1 MRGGINT
8 VIYKPIKRARAAA
21 TRASRGRRSRWSTDQ
36 YVCGA
41 TWTEVEEPTGNRKPK
56 GTTTPCKRPVLA
68 PEVRLFVRCLAP
80 VVLFSPFVA
89 VN

>member
-8 VIYKPIKRARAAA
+8 VIYKPIKRARTRAAA
-21 TRASRGRRSRWSTDQ
+21 TRVSRGRRSRWSTDQ

-41 TWTEVEEPTGNRKPK
+41 TWTEVEPTGNRKPK

-68 PEVRLFVRCLAP
+68 PEVVLVRGLAP
-80 VVLFSPFVA
+80 VVLFSPFGA